1 MKAQILVQELTKLGV
16 IFDKEVSETL
26 INAYHNILKDL
37 SDQQMVDASYKWQTQ
52 GRFFP
57 KPSELLDMVKTPEQS
72 SGEAWALVLKE
83 IRDYQSAKLP
93 DNIMA
98 AINEIGGLKTL
109 AHMNERDLDFKGR
122 EFKAAYKPD
131 RMAGP
136 RERLDHR
143 PELKALGK
151 LIGRSETGTPRRI
164 GE

>member
-1 MKAQILVQELTKLGV
+1 MGI
-16 IFDKEVSETL
+16 IFDKVITKDL
-26 INAYHNILKDL
+26 IAAYEDVLKDL
-37 SDQQMVDASYKWQTQ
+37 SDHQMVDASYRWQTQ

-131 RMAGP
+131 RMAGL
-136 RERLDHR
+136 RERLDQR

-151 LIGRSETGTPRRI
+151 LINRSEKGTPTRI